1 LAFEAGQ
8 YPFNLMQP
16 GVKSGIHPVTGRI
29 YHQDVTQHQEPPK
42 ISNSKKFSNAL
53 VYLDHIKK
61 ELGESQPGLYQ
72 DFLRVMSEFKSQT
85 CDTGGVVNR
94 IKMIFKDHPDLIR
107 EFNDFLPPGLQ
118 IPEAEIEAL
127 KPKPVI
133 LNSAR
138 DYVQKIK
145 LRFQDEPAIYK
156 SFLQILHAY
165 KTEPNAQITGI
176 SVVTQQIKALFK
188 DHQDLIDQ
196 FHQFV
201 KNDTPAAVEYPR
213 REPGEQIQ
221 TRFKTERKV
230 EPQAREKKT
239 KRARDDYRG
248 RDAYREKEREKVAN
262 NRFDEDDDY
271 RDTDSSFEEEEGR
284 QESKR
289 TSVRQSLK
297 RAAPV
302 SRNNMRNNNDQDE
315 FDEEEEKVFR
325 NHINI
330 DPADKELFTKIKT
343 SLGMRWKDFLKV
355 MNLLNQG
362 VIEKKEM
369 CVITYHMLGECEL
382 FEKFRK
388 LLNVSVEEFES
399 VKNIEHSSGVD
410 IKIEDEDGSESSS
423 PETEEEKVRM
433 ENAVSYYYDDGA
445 NNTYSGRTQLEKDIL
460 NYNWVSQPPPSD
472 EKDPTFYSSPKN
484 IYEEKLFECEDGRF
498 ELDILIGR
506 YTVLKGLLQSLKLD
520 LDAGKTVS
528 SVEQY
533 LGVLSSLSVQT
544 LYGYEGDTVFT
555 FLCDFPKKV
564 IPLIID
570 VLDRKLEEIQV
581 AKKVFDGQWAQIV
594 NENYKKSLDQSI
606 NRPRESALRDKGKL
620 KEKEIKEEINVKVE
634 EDPMEVI

>member
-1 LAFEAGQ
+1 
-8 YPFNLMQP
+8 MQQ
-16 GVKSGIHPVTGRI
+16 GVKSVKHPANGRI
-29 YHQDVTQHQEPPK
+29 YQDSALQHQEPPK
-42 ISNSKKFSNAL
+42 LSNSKKFSNAL

-61 ELGESQPGLYQ
+61 ELGESQPALYQ

-127 KPKPVI
+127 RPKAPVI

-145 LRFQDEPAIYK
+145 ARFNDEPAIYK

-165 KTEPNAQITGI
+165 KSEPNAQITGI
-176 SVVTQQIKALFK
+176 SVVTHQIQELFK

-201 KNDTPAAVEYPR
+201 KNDTPAVEYPPR
-213 REPGEQIQ
+213 RETEQLQ
-221 TRFKTERKV
+221 VRKNERKV
-230 EPQAREKKT
+230 DRIEPQAREKKP
-239 KRARDDYRG
+239 KRARDDFRG
-248 RDAYREKEREKVAN
+248 REPYREKERDRAPN
-262 NRFDEDDDY
+262 NYRFDEDDDY
-271 RDTDSSFEEEEGR
+271 RDTDSSFEEEVRRE

-302 SRNNMRNNNDQDE
+302 SRNHMRGNDQQDE
-315 FDEEEEKVFR
+315 FEEEEERVVR
-325 NHINI
+325 NHVNI

-355 MNLLNQG
+355 MNMLNQG

-399 VKNIEHSSGVD
+399 VKNIEHSSVVD
-410 IKIEDEDGSESSS
+410 IKMEDEDASESSS

-433 ENAVSYYYDDGA
+433 ENAASYYYDDDA
-445 NNTYSGRTQLEKDIL
+445 NNTYSGRTPLDKEVL
-460 NYNWVSQPPPSD
+460 NYNWVSQPPPTD
-472 EKDPTFYSSPKN
+472 EKDATFYSSPKN

-498 ELDILIGR
+498 ELDILMGR
-506 YTVLKGLLQSLKLD
+506 CTVVKGLLKSLMLD
-520 LDAGKTVS
+520 LDNGKQIS
-528 SVEQY
+528 SIEQY
-533 LGVLSSLSVQT
+533 LGVLSCLCLKT
-544 LYGYEGDTVFT
+544 LYGYEGDTVFSL
-555 FLCDFPKKV
+555 LCEFPKKV
-564 IPLIID
+564 IPL
-570 VLDRKLEEIQV
+570 VLDVVDRKGEELLV
-581 AKKVFDGQWAQIV
+581 AKKVFDVQWTQIV

-620 KEKEIKEEINVKVE
+620 KEKERDKDIKEEINVKVE
-634 EDPMEVI
+634 DDHMEEI